1 MMRTSRKERPF
12 YDKRQE
18 ELKISKIINT
28 RKINDND
35 SVNYVKINDEI
46 RITHNSFH
54 NKVAHMKKINNYF
67 GVNTET
73 GELIEFKRSQNRGQ
87 RICDFKRSLS
97 NLRDIIKLNV
107 TDLEKCFFITLTYE
121 DNISDR
127 NVLRKDFDNFIR
139 KFRRKF
145 GKCKYINAVEYQGRG
160 ALHCHLIVI
169 FYDIPTVLITN
180 EDINKCWKHG
190 SADIGPVTSAEADA
204 KYLTNFLFEYDEKN
218 EDLDYQ
224 FKSKKQRKGERISF
238 YDSNSRLYNCSQDI
252 KRPEVVKNITY
263 GEVKEKFGLTKC
275 EKSLSIWNDDNN
287 IVTIEN
293 YKTKK
298 EEFDEIN

>member
-1 MMRTSRKERPF
+1 MI
-12 YDKRQE
+12 KRLE
-18 ELKISKIINT
+18 ISKISKIINT

-35 SVNYVKINDEI
+35 SVNYTLINDEI

-54 NKVAHMKKINNYF
+54 NTVARMKKMNNRFGIN
-67 GVNTET
+67 VET
-73 GELIEFKRSQNRGQ
+73 GELIEFNRSQNRGQ

-107 TDLEKCFFITLTYE
+107 VELEKCFFITLTYE

-145 GKCKYINAVEYQGRG
+145 GGCKYINAVEYQGRG

-169 FYDIPTVLITN
+169 FNEVPIVSITN
-180 EDINKCWKHG
+180 EDINKCWKLG
-190 SADIGPVTSAEADA
+190 SANIGPVTSAEADA
-204 KYLTNFLFEYDEKN
+204 KYLTNFLFGYNEDN

-224 FKSKKQRKGERISF
+224 FKSKKQRKSERIGF
-238 YDSNSRLYNCSQDI
+238 YKSNSRLYSCSQDI
-252 KRPEVVKNITY
+252 KRPEVVKNVSY
-263 GEVKEKFGLTKC
+263 SEVKKMFNLTEC

-293 YKTKK
+293 YKIGK
-298 EEFDEIN
+298 EE